1 MNDTATATATPAQLI
16 LAACETLKLTVDAVF
31 IPLSKSRNA
40 GGDHPTLNWSVALLR
55 NGVEILRTDY
65 SAGSA
70 YCPSYGA
77 AMPARYQGTA
87 KRFQREA
94 IAYECENG
102 RKARLAFGSSF
113 TNAGE
118 PIQPDPASVVWSLVQ
133 DASVLDAGGFA
144 SWAADYG
151 YDDDSMKAK
160 AIYDDCIELALK
172 LRGAIG
178 DAGMEAL
185 RVAGEDY

>member
-1 MNDTATATATPAQLI
+1 MTDTAPSLTPTQLI
-16 LAACETLKLTVDAVF
+16 LAACEALKLTVDAQFV
-31 IPLSKSRNA
+31 PLSKSRNA
-40 GGDHPTLNWSVALLR
+40 GGEHPTLNWSVALLR
-55 NGVEILRTDY
+55 NGMEILRTDY

-70 YCPSYGA
+70 HCPSYGA
-77 AMPARYQGTA
+77 KVHRTYQGTE

-94 IAYECENG
+94 IAFECENG
-102 RKARLAFGSSF
+102 RKAGISWGGGFK
-113 TNAGE
+113 AGDL
-118 PIQPDPASVVWSLVQ
+118 IQPDPASVVWSLVQ

-160 AIYDDCIELALK
+160 AIYDDCIELAVK

-178 DAGMEAL
+178 EAGLEAL
-185 RVAGEDY
+185 RVAGEDF

>member
-1 MNDTATATATPAQLI
+1 MTDTTTPAAMI
-16 LAACETLKLTVDAVF
+16 LAACESLKLTVDAKF
-31 IPLSKSRNA
+31 IPLSQSRNA

-65 SAGSA
+65 SAGCA
-70 YCPSYGA
+70 HCPSYRA
-77 AMPARYQGTA
+77 KAHRTYQGTQ
-87 KRFQREA
+87 KSFEREA
-94 IAYECENG
+94 IEFECETG
-102 RKARLAFGSSF
+102 RKAGISWGRGFKGGAPI
-113 TNAGE
+113 E
-118 PIQPDPASVVWSLVQ
+118 PDHADVVWSLVQ

-160 AIYDDCIELALK
+160 AIYDDCIEMALK

-178 DAGMEAL
+178 EAGLEAL
-185 RVAGEDY
+185 RVAGEDF